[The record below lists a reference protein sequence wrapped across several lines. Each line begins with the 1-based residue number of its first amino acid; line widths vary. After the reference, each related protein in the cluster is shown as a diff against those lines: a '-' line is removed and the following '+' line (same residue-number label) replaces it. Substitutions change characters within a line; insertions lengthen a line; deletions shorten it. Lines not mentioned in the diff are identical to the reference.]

1 MKTKKKTNW
10 RKNPPIKN
18 PYGAKELIIDLII
31 GGQAGLIIAL
41 YYQDSAIFWMTE
53 IAAIFSSFHYAITL
67 EANHWFYLRN
77 KRKRAEREQLIQ
89 AELEKRG
96 A

>member
-1 MKTKKKTNW
+1 MKIKKKKNW

-18 PYGAKELIIDLII
+18 PYGAKELVIDLIT
-31 GGQAGLIIAL
+31 GGQTGLIIAL
-41 YYQDSAIFWMTE
+41 YFQDSAIFWITE
-53 IAAIFSSFHYAITL
+53 IAAISAAFHYTITM
-67 EANHWFYLRN
+67 EANHCFYLRN